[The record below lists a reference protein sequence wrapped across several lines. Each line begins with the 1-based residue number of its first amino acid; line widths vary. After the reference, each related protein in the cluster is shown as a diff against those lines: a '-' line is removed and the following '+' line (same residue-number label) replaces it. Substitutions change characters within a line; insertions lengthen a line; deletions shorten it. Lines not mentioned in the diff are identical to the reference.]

1 LVELS
6 TLIDIALNIYSN
18 DKEFHAIQNYL
29 KTTKNSGY
37 SFNSEM
43 DIHSTQRI
51 YKRKLNM

>member
-43 DIHSTQRI
+43 DIHSSQRI